1 MTTATATGLVTAEDL
16 LAMPDDGY
24 CYELV
29 KGALTA
35 KMPPPGFEHGAV
47 VGRFAAALGSY
58 ADENDYGTVV
68 DNAGFLLEADPDTV
82 RAPDVAWLAP
92 GRVVGSVP
100 GYPGVIP
107 DLAVEVKSPNDSRR
121 EMRERALM
129 WLRYGSREVWVAI
142 PYPVVSVIR
151 YRPGQQPVTLYE
163 DDVLDGG
170 DLLPGFRVP
179 VWRLF
184 RRHRR
189 QVSLGEQ
196 AEEQV

>member
-1 MTTATATGLVTAEDL
+1 MTAVAATGLVTAEDL

-29 KGALTA
+29 KGTLTA
-35 KMPPPGFEHGAV
+35 KMPPPGYEHGAV

-58 ADENDYGTVV
+58 CDEYDYGTVV
-68 DNAGFLLEADPDTV
+68 DNAGFRLESDPDTV

-100 GYPGVIP
+100 GYPRIVP
-107 DLAVEVKSPNDSRR
+107 DLVVEVKSPHDSRR
-121 EMRERALM
+121 EMEERALM
-129 WLRYGSREVWVAI
+129 WLRYGSREVWAAI
-142 PYPVVSVIR
+142 PAPVVSVVR
-151 YRPGQQPVTLYE
+151 YRPAQPPVARYE

-184 RRHRR
+184 RRHRS
-189 QVSLGEQ
+189 QLSPGEQ
-196 AEEQV
+196 SEERT